1 MMASRVFTRTLASAT
16 KSTKPPIQIFGLDGT
31 YANALYSA
39 SASQTSV
46 EQSFAGLTKIKELL
60 DNDARVKEIMLNPA
74 LTKDARNATV
84 LVISEQLKLD
94 NTVTNFLLVLAENN
108 RLANF
113 KGIYEKYGLLND
125 AYQGVVEAKVTSAKA
140 LDSKILRRLQAAISK
155 SHFVGDGKSLKLTN
169 TIDPEILGGLVVEVG
184 DRTVDLSIQSKVS
197 KLNQTLNEAL

>member
-1 MMASRVFTRTLASAT
+1 MASRVFTRTLASAT

-140 LDSKILRRLQAAISK
+140 LDSKILRRLQSAISK